1 MAGAERFHGRFFGG
15 EASGEMR
22 NRIPPLGT
30 ISNLPS
36 RKHALQK
43 ALAVPFEDFCEP
55 GDVSGVEAD
64 AEDIHDPATA

>member
-1 MAGAERFHGRFFGG
+1 
-15 EASGEMR
+15 
-22 NRIPPLGT
+22 
-30 ISNLPS
+30 
-36 RKHALQK
+36 LQE